1 MLLHVSTIVRA
12 VEHVL
17 EVYVPVMQGGTEL
30 TVVTVVT
37 YPVLHV
43 ADMVHQLVL
52 LVMVMQLLTLPQE
65 HVIVL
70 ESM

>member
-1 MLLHVSTIVRA
+1 MD
-12 VEHVL
+12 HVL
-17 EVYVPVMQGGTEL
+17 EVYVPVMQDGTEL

-43 ADMVHQLVL
+43 AEQVPQLVL
-52 LVMVMQLLTLPQE
+52 LVMAQQQLTTLQE